1 MKNDDG
7 LAMQEVVQ
15 SEKINGDYQ
24 TMAYGVDI
32 KFGEGVYTTDDTY
45 SVIVIGQAEE
55 HGPVKSEQI
64 SRR

>member
-1 MKNDDG
+1 
-7 LAMQEVVQ
+7 
-15 SEKINGDYQ
+15 
-24 TMAYGVDI
+24 MAYGVDI

-64 SRR
+64 SREIVMGYGMGSYRKKKKRRRKKVKSK